1 MDPAARPTS
10 SARGW
15 TLNVQ
20 LMISKVYLKKH
31 TSMTYTLNKKDS
43 KMVGSMK
50 KKKL

>member
-1 MDPAARPTS
+1 M
-10 SARGW
+10 
-15 TLNVQ
+15 NVQ